1 MNIPIYR
8 AKRKDNGE
16 WAEVYLT
23 ELWADLGDER
33 RFAIDQCETFDNN
46 EYSLNVFEIL
56 PETLAIHFPD
66 MLDKNG
72 KRIFASLNESGI
84 GGSIIT
90 ASRYPFVNEGIHN
103 YDAVVVMIYNS
114 VQYVYRQISDNV
126 RGASDGINNHFDE
139 DYSDFEVTGIYK
151 G

>member
-8 AKRKDNGE
+8 AKHKDNGE
-16 WAEVYLT
+16 WVEGYLKMSNMGVTGIEVMCIQ
-23 ELWADLGDER
+23 ELDFWSER
-33 RFAIDQCETFDNN
+33 
-46 EYSLNVFEIL
+46 EIL
-56 PETLAIHFPD
+56 PETIAIHFPD
-66 MLDKNG
+66 MLDKNSE
-72 KRIFASLNESGI
+72 RIFAALNESGV

-103 YDAVVVMIYNS
+103 YNAVVMMIYNS

-139 DYSDFEVTGIYK
+139 DYSDFEVTGIYE

>member
-16 WAEVYLT
+16 WIEGYLKLSNMGVTGREVVCIQEIEFWT
-23 ELWADLGDER
+23 EYE
-33 RFAIDQCETFDNN
+33 ID
-46 EYSLNVFEIL
+46 
-56 PETLAIHFPD
+56 PETLAIHFSD

-72 KRIFASLNESGI
+72 ERIFASLNESGV

-103 YDAVVVMIYNS
+103 YNAVVMMIYNS

-126 RGASDGINNHFDE
+126 RGASDGINNNFDE
-139 DYSDFEVTGIYK
+139 DYSDFEVTGIYE